1 MKPCAFAGQSLSS
14 HIEGCLAAFK
24 SFTEKNENYF
34 EVASRRL
41 RSALKSAA
49 VTPERLE
56 EIARL
61 AILFHD
67 VGKAYNEFQ
76 SHFDENC
83 SQVKEGGFQYHE
95 VASAAMCYKF
105 LNSQGGAWSTVE
117 KALLVISVLNHHHA
131 SRDSVKLMIERENE
145 AKAKVLKLVEKG
157 FCEGDLQPVFGRF
170 NVNLGSLVLSGS
182 DVETFHLWLN
192 GLRQA
197 QGAGRW
203 MKLYVLVMYP
213 LIVADNLD
221 ARRRG
226 ETNETRKM
234 FVKEVEE
241 VVFC

>member
-14 HIEGCLAAFK
+14 HIEGCLAVFK
-24 SFTEKNENYF
+24 SFAEKNENYF

-41 RSALKSAA
+41 RSALKDTT
-49 VTPERLE
+49 VPPERLE

-67 VGKAYNEFQ
+67 VGKAYNKFQ
-76 SHFDENC
+76 ARFDDNC

-105 LNSQGGAWSTVE
+105 LNSQGDAWSMIE
-117 KALLVISVLNHHHA
+117 KALLALSILNHHHA
-131 SRDSVKLMIERENE
+131 SRNSIKMMSERESD
-145 AKAKVLKLVEKG
+145 AKAKVLKLVESG

-170 NVNLGSLVLSGS
+170 NINLRGLVLRGS
-182 DVETFHLWLN
+182 DVESFHSWLN

-197 QGAGRW
+197 QKAGRW
-203 MKLYVLVMYP
+203 MKLYILVMYP
-213 LIVADNLD
+213 LIVADNLE

-226 ETNETRKM
+226 GMNEMRKM
-234 FVKEVEE
+234 FVKEIEE